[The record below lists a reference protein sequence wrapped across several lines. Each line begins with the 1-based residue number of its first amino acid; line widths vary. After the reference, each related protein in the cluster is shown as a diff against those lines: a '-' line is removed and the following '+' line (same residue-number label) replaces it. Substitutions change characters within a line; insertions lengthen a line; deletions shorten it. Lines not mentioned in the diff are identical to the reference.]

1 MRTVVG
7 MRLVYQEAPG
17 SRYEPA
23 SDDLRRLPP
32 EVPNRLPVL
41 DDGREAISPE
51 VVGEVAPVGCV
62 EEEDVGPIAGREA
75 PDVRK
80 VEDVGGV
87 GGAGVQGLGGGE
99 TEAGAGEVHG
109 QGEGLGKGAARV
121 EVRGEGDDGA
131 AVHERAGR
139 GEGEVEEE
147 PARREEDRRDVATGQ
162 ETHALIAGVLQVVHA
177 SGAELYR
184 QG

>member
-17 SRYEPA
+17 SRYEPT

-62 EEEDVGPIAGREA
+62 EEEDVGPVAGREA

-99 TEAGAGEVHG
+99 AEAGGG
-109 QGEGLGKGAARV
+109 GGYGPGGGLGERAA
-121 EVRGEGDDGA
+121 RGEG
-131 AVHERAGR
+131 R
-139 GEGEVEEE
+139 
-147 PARREEDRRDVATGQ
+147 
-162 ETHALIAGVLQVVHA
+162 
-177 SGAELYR
+177 
-184 QG
+184 